1 MKIEI
6 IHPGNNQLAPS
17 IGQPNCQILVYG
29 PTQVKCPLLIS
40 SIFDAMNFQHLLA
53 RDARI

>member
-40 SIFDAMNFQHLLA
+40 SIFDAMNF
-53 RDARI
+53 